1 MAEPNPTAQNGSPT
15 PTLSTETSGQ
25 EQAVPSRAEVETISS
40 GDSTTTLRIYA
51 RKAKT
56 DNIFGAV
63 RDLGPPPYWAQVGIA
78 RRKLRRTLSEF
89 TENVADCVEVL
100 TEAGDVESQQHTL
113 LETESRVQSLMEHV
127 GAVFKEL
134 VEPLR
139 NCAEAACGNEVSSGQ
154 HEGNLQDD
162 CLSEGHGS
170 DAGSSDTSV
179 FSTESTASDY
189 TMSLES
195 VGSPSDSLQHLTE
208 GQPMV
213 SEVSIWNYVLHN
225 LISQRRLFIGPK
237 KVSGVNDNIDVDVQ
251 NLDTFDRDFLPRFY
265 RAFALVRKVLVTTPQ
280 QRIFMSSFEPD
291 ITLKWPDC
299 ITDQEKLADL
309 RWAAE
314 LPRGQGRVLL
324 AYILQATS
332 SMWEADSVAFESY
345 IQMIGPDHRL
355 LRSLIRIILVCQPME
370 ILPRKARDI

>member
-1 MAEPNPTAQNGSPT
+1 MAEPNPTVQNGSPT

-25 EQAVPSRAEVETISS
+25 EQAVPSRAEDETISS

-56 DNIFGAV
+56 DNIFGEV
-63 RDLGPPPYWAQVGIA
+63 RDLGPPPHWAQVGIA
-78 RRKLRRTLSEF
+78 RRKLRRTLIEF
-89 TENVADCVEVL
+89 AENVADCVEVL
-100 TEAGDVESQQHTL
+100 TETGDVVSQQHTL
-113 LETESRVQSLMEHV
+113 LETESRVQSLMEHI

-139 NCAEAACGNEVSSGQ
+139 KYTEAVSGNEISSHQ
-154 HEGNLQDD
+154 HEGNRRDD

-179 FSTESTASDY
+179 FSTDSTPSDY
-189 TMSLES
+189 TMSPES
-195 VGSPSDSLQHLTE
+195 AGPPSDSLQYLTE
-208 GQPMV
+208 GQPLITD
-213 SEVSIWNYVLHN
+213 VSIWNYVLRN
-225 LISQRRLFIGPK
+225 LRSQGRLFIGPI
-237 KVSGVNDNIDVDVQ
+237 KVSGVNDNIDFDVQ
-251 NLDTFDRDFLPRFY
+251 NLDMFDREFLPRFY
-265 RAFALVRKVLVTTPQ
+265 QAYALLRNVALTTPQ

-299 ITDQEKLADL
+299 IKDQEKLADL

-355 LRSLIRIILVCQPME
+355 RRSLTRIILVCQPLE
-370 ILPRKARDI
+370 NLPRKARDI